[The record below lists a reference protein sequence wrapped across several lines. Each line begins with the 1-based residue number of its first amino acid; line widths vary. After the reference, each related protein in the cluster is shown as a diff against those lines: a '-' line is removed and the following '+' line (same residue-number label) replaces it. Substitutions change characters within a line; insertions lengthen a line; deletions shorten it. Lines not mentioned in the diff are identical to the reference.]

1 MSATQGKQGKPQ
13 ARVVSL
19 WKCSFAQPATAT
31 APAAAAAALTTA
43 ATTTPTTPAVAAAA
57 AAAATRTAERKF
69 TEKTSW
75 GRGGER
81 HSKWPWTVEKTR

>member
-31 APAAAAAALTTA
+31 APAAAAALTTA
-43 ATTTPTTPAVAAAA
+43 ATTTPTTAAVAA

-69 TEKTSW
+69 SEKTSW
-75 GRGGER
+75 GRGAER
-81 HSKWPWTVEKTR
+81 HGKWPWTVEKTR

>member
-43 ATTTPTTPAVAAAA
+43 ATTTTTPAAVAAAA
-57 AAAATRTAERKF
+57 AATTRTAERKF
-69 TEKTSW
+69 SEKTSC

-81 HSKWPWTVEKTR
+81 HGKWPWTVEKTR

>member
-19 WKCSFAQPATAT
+19 WKCSFAQPATA
-31 APAAAAAALTTA
+31 PAAA
-43 ATTTPTTPAVAAAA
+43 ATTTPTTAAVAA

-69 TEKTSW
+69 SEKTSW

-81 HSKWPWTVEKTR
+81 HGKWPWTVEKTR